1 MERIEIAEVTP
12 PIFASIW
19 VLDATSAFGPN
30 VGVKVDDDIG
40 LEADE
45 VESEV
50 AELWVAVVR
59 VIDLELSVV
68 VLDVGSTFDVADRSE
83 WDVLGL
89 LYVGVILGIHD
100 KSAEGKRNGFEPTE
114 SYWLED
120 YDSNVR
126 IMTRIKMD
134 H

>member
-1 MERIEIAEVTP
+1 MLG
-12 PIFASIW
+12 
-19 VLDATSAFGPN
+19 VLC
-30 VGVKVDDDIG
+30 
-40 LEADE
+40 
-45 VESEV
+45 
-50 AELWVAVVR
+50 
-59 VIDLELSVV
+59 
-68 VLDVGSTFDVADRSE
+68 
-83 WDVLGL
+83 
-89 LYVGVILGIHD
+89 VGVILGIHD